1 MIFKD
6 YMDTGLVY
14 HIVTITDLK
23 SVLTKGL
30 QYNDK
35 ATYQSKY
42 CKFHQYFDDKKN
54 SAIPPWVQRS
64 RAIFSSMNFEE
75 GHQWHSHS
83 AILGLHI
90 KEDLCWICNENIAN
104 FLYEPLMLQDT
115 PGFEEAALFISR
127 YGEKAAKDYWSCS
140 LSFKENLIARNDKK
154 AGYDAEVLILH
165 DIPPEDIE
173 LLSIASDHRY
183 MEVNKWKEAFHKNEL
198 NYSKC

>member
-23 SVLTKGL
+23 TILTKGL

-42 CKFHQYFDDKKN
+42 YKFHQYFDSKKT
-54 SAIPPWVQRS
+54 SSIPSWVERS
-64 RAIFSSMNFEE
+64 KAIFASMNFEKE
-75 GHQWHSHS
+75 HQWHSHS
-83 AILGLHI
+83 AVLGLHI
-90 KEDLCWICNENIAN
+90 KEELCWVCSENIAN
-104 FLYEPLMLQDT
+104 SLYEPLILQGT
-115 PGFEEAALFISR
+115 PGFEEAALFVKRQGPQIV
-127 YGEKAAKDYWSCS
+127 EDYWNSS
-140 LSFKENLIARNDKK
+140 LSFKENLKVRNDKK

-173 LLSIASDHRY
+173 LLYIASDHRY
-183 MEVNKWKEAFHKNEL
+183 MEANKWKEVFRNNEL
-198 NYSKC
+198 DYTTC